1 MSWKLGLCVAGC
13 GLFLVGCDASPPPL
27 RLNPP
32 PTVVTVPPPT
42 TTTDAAK
49 PASTEGAPE
58 PTAPT
63 SGTEPAPATA
73 GAIALTPE
81 NTQIEFIGLHVGEKP
96 DPRKGGFDKFTGK
109 LEVDAAAK
117 TVKSVSIDIDVA
129 SLRTEFPKLT
139 DHLKSADF
147 FEAREFPAIKFE
159 STEIKTG
166 SAGEQSIK
174 GNLTLHGV
182 TKEITLLA
190 TVDFSGESP
199 KLQSNFKIDRTEFGM
214 SFGVDKV
221 EKEVSLTVTV
231 GGKP

>member
-1 MSWKLGLCVAGC
+1 MTWKLGLCVAGC
-13 GLFLVGCDASPPPL
+13 GLFLVGCDASAPPL
-27 RLNPP
+27 RLSPP
-32 PTVVTVPPPT
+32 PTVVTVPPPAAA
-42 TTTDAAK
+42 TDAAK

-63 SGTEPAPATA
+63 TGTEPAAT
-73 GAIALTPE
+73 GAITLTPE

-96 DPRKGGFDKFTGK
+96 DPRKGGFDKFVGK
-109 LEVDAAAK
+109 LEVDSAAK
-117 TVKSVSIDIDVA
+117 AVKSVTIDIDVG

-147 FEAREFPAIKFE
+147 FEAREFPSIKFE

-182 TKEITLLA
+182 TKEITVLA

-199 KLQSNFKIDRTEFGM
+199 KLQSSFKIDRTEFGM